1 MWGLVGCFARLT
13 QVSCSETGRR
23 LCSYQY
29 WPDNRKQFGDLNAG
43 TYETMAGAGTYTTA
57 DIKARPDK
65 QAAKWQGDGPSGLW
79 QAVYAEL
86 DRLESCRSAP

>member
-1 MWGLVGCFARLT
+1 MWAGCKLSMGDKDIPVG
-13 QVSCSETGRR
+13 
-23 LCSYQY
+23 
-29 WPDNRKQFGDLNAG
+29 
-43 TYETMAGAGTYTTA
+43 AGAYTTA

-65 QAAKWQGDGPSGLW
+65 QAAKWQGDGPNGLW